1 MKRLATSLIALSIG
15 GNAYAGDLTVSVRD
29 ADAKPVPD
37 AVVMVYPNGQP
48 TKGPIKFPWAY
59 RISQQNIQFNPF
71 MLVVPVGAD
80 VQFPNLDKVR
90 HHVYSF
96 SPGNKFEIKLYGH
109 EENRTAKMN
118 APGVAAI
125 GCNIHDRMVGFIRVV
140 DTAYAGKTDAN
151 GVITVRDVPAGAV
164 TAKVWHPYLR
174 ALKNEKTL
182 AITNVGAGAARE
194 TVTVELRQPSGR
206 H

>member
-1 MKRLATSLIALSIG
+1 MKRLATFLIALSIG
-15 GNAYAGDLTVSVRD
+15 GSAYAGEVTVSVRG
-29 ADAKPVPD
+29 ADGKPVPD

-48 TKGPIKFPWAY
+48 SKGPIKFPWAY

-118 APGVAAI
+118 APGVVAI
-125 GCNIHDRMVGFIRVV
+125 GCNIHDQMVSFIRVV
-140 DTAYAGKTDAN
+140 DTAYAGKTDFERRRHDPRCSCRRRN
-151 GVITVRDVPAGAV
+151 GQGLAPLFARPEERESPGD
-164 TAKVWHPYLR
+164 HQCRRRSR
-174 ALKNEKTL
+174 A
-182 AITNVGAGAARE
+182 
-194 TVTVELRQPSGR
+194 
-206 H
+206 